1 MNFRSPFSKR
11 ASPFRAGT
19 IAALADDD
27 ADEVPWRWRANLS
40 LREADPAAEN
50 APHRRALLSRL
61 KEVHRRAETRY
72 PSAHLW
78 RDPTLL
84 MQHSQSQPWKFAQ
97 AVPLPLGLQ
106 RFPHACS
113 HYDKRRVIV
122 VTMQTFLAARCRSA
136 FTSCSPTRL
145 SATALSPTHPS
156 LLSCFACTDS
166 FARYVEL
173 HRLNVF
179 VGRRRA

>member
-122 VTMQTFLAARCRSA
+122 VTMQTFFGGEMSQCIHFLQSNQIIGNSLVAN
-136 FTSCSPTRL
+136 SPI
-145 SATALSPTHPS
+145 AT
-156 LLSCFACTDS
+156 LLF
-166 FARYVEL
+166 RM
-173 HRLNVF
+173 HRQF
-179 VGRRRA
+179 CKICGTA